1 MEKLLGG
8 LSLSHKPILFLF
20 ELKTSLKTPKLLTQI
35 KMYRKFY
42 DQINEKKKWIKNQ
55 RLFSLTNW
63 VEIRRSKLYPALLP
77 NLNTTTNNCLY
88 LDMNEMQFLITYIYI
103 DNMPP
108 SLKHSLFFVCR
119 SSLSLFHDFHIR
131 FHLSFC

>member
-1 MEKLLGG
+1 M
-8 LSLSHKPILFLF
+8 
-20 ELKTSLKTPKLLTQI
+20 I
-35 KMYRKFY
+35 KST
-42 DQINEKKKWIKNQ
+42 KKKKKNKNQ
-55 RLFSLTNW
+55 RLFSLTNR
-63 VEIRRSKLYPALLP
+63 VEIRKSKVYPALLP

-119 SSLSLFHDFHIR
+119 SSLSLYHDFYIR
-131 FHLSFC
+131 FHLSFCQEYHQLILHTSFIKYFSKVLLLLTIYVILIINIVTSGF